1 MSLHEKGAAETGA
14 VEKSP
19 GGKSADG
26 RGRLRIRVEG
36 TVQGVGFR
44 PFVHELAGTYGLSGF
59 VGNDASGV
67 FAEVEGDAAALAR
80 FVGDLGGRAAPSLAV
95 VERVVTEP
103 LPPRGDRGFRIVPSD
118 GTGSPA
124 ALVSPDT
131 ATCDACLAETF
142 APDGRRAGYA
152 FTNCTRCGP
161 RFTIVRDVPYD
172 RCATTMDAFAM
183 CDACAREYGD
193 DRDRRFH
200 AQPVCCP
207 DCGPALR
214 AAGADGRPVPGDP
227 VGAAARWLLDG
238 RIVAVKGLGGYH
250 LAALAD
256 AEDAVARLRA
266 GKRREHKPFAV
277 MAPDLDG
284 ARALVHADA
293 AAEGL
298 LVSPA
303 RPIVLAPRRR
313 GARVAAAVA
322 PGNRELGVLLPY
334 TPLHHLLAARLA
346 RPIVL
351 TSGNVADEP
360 IVTDDG
366 EALRRLAGVA
376 DGFLLHDR
384 RIHARADDSVVR
396 SFRGRALPVRRSRG
410 FVPAPLRTPWAFPRP
425 VLACGAELK
434 NTFCVARAHHAFLSP
449 HIGDLE
455 NYETLASYR
464 EGIEHFCRLFGVRPE
479 VVAHD
484 LHPEYLSTK
493 YAHEL
498 DGVDLVGVQHHHA
511 HIASC
516 LADNGT
522 DGPVIG
528 IAFDGLGFG
537 DDGTLWGGELLVADL
552 AGYRRAGHLEAVPMP
567 GGAAAVREPW
577 RMAAAYLA
585 AAFGEHAPWLP
596 VAGRHRDRWAD
607 VVRMARSGTNA
618 PPTSSA
624 GRLFDAVAAIAGV
637 RDTAG
642 YEGQAAIELQQ
653 AADPHERAAYRAAV
667 TDDLVIR
674 GTDLVRGAVDDV
686 LAGAGAGA
694 VAARFHNGLAWA
706 AVRAVR
712 LLRDRTGLD
721 TVALSGGVFQNV
733 LLLERVVSGL
743 EDSGFRVLTH
753 SRVPPNDG
761 GVALG
766 QAVVAAARDREGIA
780 RDAAAS

>member
-1 MSLHEKGAAETGA
+1 M
-14 VEKSP
+14 
-19 GGKSADG
+19 
-26 RGRLRIRVEG
+26 RIRVEG
-36 TVQGVGFR
+36 IVQGVGFR

-67 FAEVEGDAAALAR
+67 FAEAEGEASALAR
-80 FVGDLGGRAAPSLAV
+80 FVGDLGGAGARAGVPVPPSLAV
-95 VERVVTEP
+95 VERVLTESLP
-103 LPPRGDRGFRIVPSD
+103 LLGDRGFRIVPSD
-118 GTGSPA
+118 ASAPPA
-124 ALVSPDT
+124 ALVPPDT
-131 ATCDACLAETF
+131 ATCDDCLAELRD
-142 APDGRRAGYA
+142 PDGRRHGYA

-161 RFTIVRDVPYD
+161 RFTIVRNVPYD
-172 RCATTMDAFAM
+172 RDNTTMAEYAM
-183 CDACAREYGD
+183 CGACAREYGD
-193 DRDRRFH
+193 ERDRRFH

-207 DCGPALR
+207 DCGPRLR
-214 AAGADGRPVPGDP
+214 AVGPDGREVPGDP
-227 VGAAARWLLDG
+227 VETAARWLLDG

-250 LAALAD
+250 LAALAGHP
-256 AEDAVARLRA
+256 DAVARLRSR
-266 GKRREHKPFAV
+266 KHREHKPFAV
-277 MAPDLDG
+277 LAPDLAG
-284 ARALVHADA
+284 ARALVHLDP
-293 AAEGL
+293 AAEAL
-298 LVSPA
+298 LASPA
-303 RPIVLAPRRR
+303 RPIMLAERRH

-360 IVTDDG
+360 IATRDG
-366 EALRRLAGVA
+366 EALARLGPIA
-376 DGFLLHDR
+376 DGFVVHDR
-384 RIHARADDSVVR
+384 RIETRADDSVVR
-396 SFRGRALPVRRSRG
+396 SFRGRTLPVRRSRG
-410 FVPAPLRTPWAFPRP
+410 FVPSPLRTPWEFPRP

-434 NTFCVARAHHAFLSP
+434 NTFCVARAHHAFLSH

-455 NYETLASYR
+455 NYETLRSYQ
-464 EGIEHFCRLFGVRPE
+464 EGIDHFCRLFGVRPE

-493 YAHEL
+493 YAHDL
-498 DGVDLVGVQHHHA
+498 DGVELVGVQHHHA

-577 RMAAAYLA
+577 RMAASYLA
-585 AAFGEHAPWLP
+585 AAFGGQAPWLP
-596 VAGRHRDRWAD
+596 VAGRNRERWAA
-607 VVRMARSGTNA
+607 VTALARPEAGA
-618 PPTSSA
+618 PRTSSA

-637 RDTAG
+637 RDAAG

-653 AADPHERAAYRAAV
+653 AADPHERAAYRATV
-667 TDDLVIR
+667 TDDLVVR
-674 GTDLVRGAVDDV
+674 GTDLVRAAVDDV

-694 VAARFHNGLAWA
+694 IAARFHNGLAWA
-706 AVRAVR
+706 TVRAAR
-712 LLRDRTGLD
+712 LLRDRTGLR

-733 LLLERVVSGL
+733 LLLERTVAGL

-761 GVALG
+761 GIALG
-766 QAVVAAARDREGIA
+766 QAVVAAARDRLA
-780 RDAAAS
+780 RDRRA

>member
-1 MSLHEKGAAETGA
+1 MSVDGARER
-14 VEKSP
+14 V
-19 GGKSADG
+19 
-26 RGRLRIRVEG
+26 RIRVEG

-67 FAEVEGDAAALAR
+67 FAEAEGDASALAR
-80 FVGDLGGRAAPSLAV
+80 FVGDLGGRAPSLAV
-95 VERVVTEP
+95 VERVVTES
-103 LPPRGDRGFRIVPSD
+103 LPPLGDRGFRIVPSD
-118 GTGSPA
+118 AAAAPA

-131 ATCDACLAETF
+131 ATCGDCLAEIRD
-142 APDGRRAGYA
+142 PDGRRHAYA

-161 RFTIVRDVPYD
+161 RFTIVRNVPYD
-172 RCATTMDAFAM
+172 RCNTTMAAFAM

-193 DRDRRFH
+193 ECDRRFH

-207 DCGPALR
+207 ACGPALR
-214 AAGADGRPVPGDP
+214 TAGADGRPAPGDP
-227 VGAAARWLLDG
+227 VETAARWLLDG

-256 AEDAVARLRA
+256 HEDAVARLRA
-266 GKRREHKPFAV
+266 RKHREHKPFAV
-277 MAPDLDG
+277 MAPDPAG
-284 ARALVHADA
+284 ARALVDLDA
-293 AAEGL
+293 AAAAL

-303 RPIVLAPRRR
+303 RPIVLAARRH

-334 TPLHHLLAARLA
+334 TPLHHLLAGRLA

-360 IVTDDG
+360 IVTGDA
-366 EALRRLAGVA
+366 EALRRLAGIA
-376 DGFLLHDR
+376 DGFVLHDR
-384 RIHARADDSVVR
+384 RIETRADDSVVR

-410 FVPAPLRTPWAFPRP
+410 FVPAPLRTPWEFPRP

-434 NTFCVARAHHAFLSP
+434 NTFCVARAHHAFLSH

-455 NYETLASYR
+455 NYETLRSYQ

-479 VVAHD
+479 VVVHD

-493 YAHEL
+493 YALEL
-498 DGVDLVGVQHHHA
+498 GGVELIGVQHHHA

-528 IAFDGLGFG
+528 IAFDGLGYG

-577 RMAAAYLA
+577 RMAAAYLT
-585 AAFGEHAPWLP
+585 AAFGEHVPWLG
-596 VAGRHRDRWAD
+596 VVRRNRERWAN
-607 VVRMARSGTNA
+607 VARMALAGTNA
-618 PPTSSA
+618 PLTSSA

-653 AADPHERAAYRAAV
+653 AADPHERAAYRATV
-667 TDDLVIR
+667 TGDVVIR
-674 GTDLVRGAVDDV
+674 GTDLVRAAVDDA
-686 LAGAGAGA
+686 LAGRGAGTI
-694 VAARFHNGLAWA
+694 AARFHNGLAWA
-706 AVRAVR
+706 AVRAAR

-733 LLLERVVSGL
+733 LLLERLVSGL

-753 SRVPPNDG
+753 SHVPPNDG
-761 GVALG
+761 GIALG
-766 QAVVAAARDREGIA
+766 QAVVAAARERSA